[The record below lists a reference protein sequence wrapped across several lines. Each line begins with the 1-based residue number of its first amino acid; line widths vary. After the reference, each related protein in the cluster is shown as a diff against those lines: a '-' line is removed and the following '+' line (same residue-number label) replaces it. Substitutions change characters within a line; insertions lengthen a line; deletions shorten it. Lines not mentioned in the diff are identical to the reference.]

1 MGDIQ
6 SYRDLQVWQG
16 AMDTVVSIYRS
27 TDTFPK
33 SEMYGLTS
41 QIRRSAVSI
50 PSNIAEGHSRPS
62 KDYARFLSI
71 ARGSLN
77 ELETPLELARRIGY
91 LPENEFTKLTQ
102 ELSIIGRQLNALLR
116 SIKNRR

>member
-1 MGDIQ
+1 MGDIL
-6 SYRDLQVWQG
+6 SYRDLRVWQG
-16 AMDTVVSIYRS
+16 AMEVAVSVYRFTNS
-27 TDTFPK
+27 FPK

-62 KDYARFLSI
+62 KEYARFLSI

-77 ELETPLELARRIGY
+77 ELETQLELARRIGY
-91 LPENEFTKLTQ
+91 LPENKFTKLAQ

-116 SIKNRR
+116 SIRR